1 MVEASIQALNHLRLH
16 LSKFYYAVS
25 SALSDNKLDAELQK
39 IDMTLTKPVWVL
51 GERFVANDP
60 VAEEQVRPFF
70 DCNLNLT
77 PLSFPPSSLLT
88 PSPPFQFIKHRP
100 YQISS

>member
-25 SALSDNKLDAELQK
+25 SALSDNKIDAELQK
-39 IDMTLTKPVWVL
+39 IDMTLTKPVWIL

-60 VAEEQVRPFF
+60 IAEEQVRPFF
-70 DCNLNLT
+70 PTATLLI
-77 PLSFPPSSLLT
+77 LLYLSLLALSSPHCL
-88 PSPPFQFIKHRP
+88 PSNL
-100 YQISS
+100 